1 MTGTPV
7 ARSTSALHSVTTAKL
22 PPTRKDSTIASFSE
36 ATSWPSS
43 TVPLPDVLIRK
54 NRAVHGSAA
63 LAPRRRREIGPVF
76 PAVAFGSAILPVA
89 ASVVAVAIALLLGQN
104 SRPALPERLQAA
116 SRHLSDT
123 GLPGQ
128 TWHGSISAVPEK
140 AILRRTALAEPITGS
155 LAACQLTDTKRRVE
169 CKHHRPDRVQYRAVQ
184 TVQNCEDQQRDRED
198 DGGDQLHEHADQG
211 DDTADNQV
219 EPIRISEPVEVLID
233 LQHPVVRPIIWGN
246 RRRNLIECTV
256 DVAKDRAVVG
266 DDQT

>member
-54 NRAVHGSAA
+54 NRAVDGSAA
-63 LAPRRRREIGPVF
+63 LAPRRRRGTVPVF

-140 AILRRTALAEPITGS
+140 AILRRNGAGGT
-155 LAACQLTDTKRRVE
+155 
-169 CKHHRPDRVQYRAVQ
+169 HHRFPSRVDS
-184 TVQNCEDQQRDRED
+184 CK
-198 DGGDQLHEHADQG
+198 
-211 DDTADNQV
+211 
-219 EPIRISEPVEVLID
+219 
-233 LQHPVVRPIIWGN
+233 RPISFSPTIWSSLYSAT
-246 RRRNLIECTV
+246 RRPLGTRSV
-256 DVAKDRAVVG
+256 RRS
-266 DDQT
+266 